1 MCAATTIDDV
11 QKKVLQAL
19 AGFDAPAGNKD
30 LSRAVGLDGK
40 EVTKAI
46 KDLKMKGL
54 VDSPVR
60 CKYAVTPAGKTE
72 MSA

>member
-1 MCAATTIDDV
+1 MSTTEIDDI
-11 QKKVLQAL
+11 QKKVLQTL

-30 LSRAVGLDGK
+30 LAQAADLDGK

-46 KDLKMKGL
+46 KGLKSKGL

-60 CKYAVTPAGKTE
+60 CKYAVTPAGASE
-72 MSA
+72 ASD